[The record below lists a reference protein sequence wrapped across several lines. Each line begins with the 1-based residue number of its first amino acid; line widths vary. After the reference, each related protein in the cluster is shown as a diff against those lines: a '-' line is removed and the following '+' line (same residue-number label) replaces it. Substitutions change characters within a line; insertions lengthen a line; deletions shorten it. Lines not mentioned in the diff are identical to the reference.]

1 VYLSDAHR
9 TKCYLP
15 LFNLATTSWSPLRA
29 EMFKQ
34 LRDVVPNV
42 VEAVFTKES
51 NPEGVETAVSLCI
64 IVALINPQNK

>member
-1 VYLSDAHR
+1 MYLCDVHCANR
-9 TKCYLP
+9 YLP
-15 LFNLATTSWSPLRA
+15 LFNLAVPPWSPLRV

-34 LRDVVPNV
+34 LRDAVPNV

-51 NPEGVETAVSLCI
+51 NPEGDETAVSLCI

>member
-1 VYLSDAHR
+1 
-9 TKCYLP
+9 
-15 LFNLATTSWSPLRA
+15 
-29 EMFKQ
+29 MFKQ